1 MQPMKELQNISRP
14 PLLLHE
20 AHHLH
25 FTMRSTL
32 VAFTALVGSAAAFSG
47 LAPAG
52 LKPAAA
58 GKLSSGR
65 LGLRAARPAKVN
77 SLHPRQHVR
86 GRARSL
92 RRDVSGS
99 DGSAAALRRR
109 RVFCRRL
116 RAPLPVA
123 EAR

>member
-1 MQPMKELQNISRP
+1 
-14 PLLLHE
+14 
-20 AHHLH
+20 
-25 FTMRSTL
+25 MRATL
-32 VAFTALVGSAAAFSG
+32 AAFAALVGSAAAFSG

-58 GKLSSGR
+58 GKLGSGR
-65 LGLRAARPAKVN
+65 LGLRAARPAKVI

-92 RRDVSGS
+92 RRDVSRS
-99 DGSAAALRRR
+99 DGSAAALRCRR
-109 RVFCRRL
+109 GFPQRL

-123 EAR
+123 VPR

>member
-1 MQPMKELQNISRP
+1 MQTHQKVCGRP
-14 PLLLHE
+14 PFCCSHE

-25 FTMRSTL
+25 INMRATL

-65 LGLRAARPAKVN
+65 LGLRAARPSKVI

-86 GRARSL
+86 GRVRNL

-99 DGSAAALRRR
+99 DGSVAALRRR
-109 RVFCRRL
+109 HGFSRRL

-123 EAR
+123 AAR